1 MTATSANPDLLVD
14 RYTRANRVADWR
26 ARSGELAFQLAAGG
40 AFLGAGLWATD
51 GLWPVLLD
59 ARAAW
64 ARPLALTLIAA
75 ACALAIA
82 LRSRS
87 MRQSLARQHAGDWL
101 AAQPIPSTTRCLA
114 RRRRTLARIGV
125 ATLAALLVVAYA
137 RLRAGASGS
146 MLAPALAGGC
156 IAGLAI
162 AALLRESLRA
172 SALTASVPAMRA
184 SAVSIA
190 PQASGLSILGAA
202 LEPMSARLPKTAPW
216 VALSFLLFPP
226 STPLIALP
234 ALILLFTALSTSL
247 DLVVHWR
254 ARFLADQ
261 AWLAAQPLPARQ
273 LFGAYR
279 GYLIR
284 RALPWSLAFGL
295 CLFAI
300 GAPLPAAFLMA
311 LALLTAV
318 FDAILCGYATR
329 LSPWR
334 FPLLLTLHG
343 LIVVSTLQVLPPAL
357 PFAVGA
363 CAFTAWRR
371 GNR

>member
-1 MTATSANPDLLVD
+1 MTVASANPDLLVD
-14 RYTRANRVADWR
+14 HHTRANRVADWR
-26 ARSGELAFQLAAGG
+26 ARLGELSFQMLAAG

-51 GLWPVLLD
+51 GLWSVLLD
-59 ARAAW
+59 SRAAW
-64 ARPLALTLIAA
+64 ARPLALALIAA
-75 ACALAIA
+75 ICALTIA
-82 LRSRS
+82 LRARS
-87 MRQSLARQHAGDWL
+87 MRLALAREHAGDWL
-101 AAQPIPSTTRCLA
+101 AAQPIASDTRRHA
-114 RRRRTLARIGV
+114 RRHRTLVRIV
-125 ATLAALLVVAYA
+125 AAVLAILLLIGYAVV
-137 RLRAGASGS
+137 RAESSGS
-146 MLAPALAGGC
+146 LLSLALAGGC
-156 IAGLAI
+156 VAGVAI
-162 AALLRESLRA
+162 AALLPESFGW
-172 SALTASVPAMRA
+172 SALTVLAPAARA
-184 SAVSIA
+184 SAVSIPA
-190 PQASGLSILGAA
+190 NTRGLAILGAA
-202 LEPMSARLPKTAPW
+202 LEPMTARMPKTAPW

-234 ALILLFTALSTSL
+234 ALILLFTALSASL

-284 RALPWSLAFGL
+284 RSLPWSLAFGI

-300 GAPLPAAFLMA
+300 GAPLLAASLLA

-329 LSPWR
+329 LVPWR
-334 FPLLLTLHG
+334 FPLLLMLHG

-357 PFAVGA
+357 PVAVGA

-371 GNR
+371 GNQ